1 VRNSSL
7 VKCSCADNVTG
18 LKPIPE
24 AVGFV
29 FGRSGR
35 RAFCSQRSGDDESA
49 VEAAEVRMLVLV
61 TKEG

>member
-1 VRNSSL
+1 
-7 VKCSCADNVTG
+7 
-18 LKPIPE
+18 
-24 AVGFV
+24 VGFV
-29 FGRSGR
+29 FGWSGR